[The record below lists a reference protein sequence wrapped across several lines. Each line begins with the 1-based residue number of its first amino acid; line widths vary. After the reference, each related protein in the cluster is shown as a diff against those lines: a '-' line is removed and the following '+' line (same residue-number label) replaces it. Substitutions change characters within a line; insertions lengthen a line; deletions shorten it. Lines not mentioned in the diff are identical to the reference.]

1 MKKLLTIIIVFCQL
15 SIVNWAH
22 AQGIVEASIDS
33 VQILVGEQTGYHI
46 SATVKPGQRVT
57 FPQWKPQQMVTPGVE
72 VVEQPRMDTIDA
84 NDGFIKVTQH
94 LVLTSFEDTLYYIP
108 KQPVKIDG
116 KTLET
121 KNLALK
127 VLTVEVD
134 TLHPN
139 QFFGPKDVQENPF
152 MWQEWRDLLL
162 YSLLAVVLYVLCWLA
177 YLRLKSDKPFE
188 FKVKIV
194 KKIPPHQKALS
205 SIEELKNG
213 NVDGNVNFKEYYT
226 QLTDAIRVYIEERFG
241 FSAMEMTSSEI
252 IERLRQEND
261 GEKMQELVNLFETAD
276 LVKFAKYTVGIS
288 ENDRNLVSAIDFI
301 NTTKQENAPTFER
314 IEPTITKKQRQTMH
328 IRLSL
333 KWAIAIMIILAT
345 ALVVFVCWQLYDIRS

>member
-1 MKKLLTIIIVFCQL
+1 M
-15 SIVNWAH
+15 
-22 AQGIVEASIDS
+22 
-33 VQILVGEQTGYHI
+33 
-46 SATVKPGQRVT
+46 
-57 FPQWKPQQMVTPGVE
+57 
-72 VVEQPRMDTIDA
+72 
-84 NDGFIKVTQH
+84 
-94 LVLTSFEDTLYYIP
+94 
-108 KQPVKIDG
+108 
-116 KTLET
+116 
-121 KNLALK
+121 
-127 VLTVEVD
+127 
-134 TLHPN
+134 
-139 QFFGPKDVQENPF
+139 
-152 MWQEWRDLLL
+152 
-162 YSLLAVVLYVLCWLA
+162 
-177 YLRLKSDKPFE
+177 
-188 FKVKIV
+188 KIV